1 MNVFQSELKRYSKLI
16 NSSSTREECLS
27 VYREAYRFLKT
38 APTLNFVNRLESI
51 YSDKYLTLGQ

>member
-38 APTLNFVNRLESI
+38 APTLKFLNQLESI
-51 YSDKYLTLGQ
+51 YSNKYWSLEG